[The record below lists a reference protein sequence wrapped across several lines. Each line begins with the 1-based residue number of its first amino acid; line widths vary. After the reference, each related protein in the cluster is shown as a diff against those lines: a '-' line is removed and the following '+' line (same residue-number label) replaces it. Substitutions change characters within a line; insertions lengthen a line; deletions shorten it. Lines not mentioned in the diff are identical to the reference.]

1 MQQPDQVDTEK
12 TFLIESSFSAMRGM
26 GKVALAEAASC
37 IIAGLFEG
45 GRGKCVGVTNRGGS
59 RILLGWVANPPGGGA
74 NIQICH
80 IFPKTA

>member
-26 GKVALAEAASC
+26 GKVALAEAASG

-45 GRGKCVGVTNRGGS
+45 GR
-59 RILLGWVANPPGGGA
+59 
-74 NIQICH
+74 
-80 IFPKTA
+80 TAQTFCLCQGNV

>member
-45 GRGKCVGVTNRGGS
+45 GRGSNVKV
-59 RILLGWVANPPGGGA
+59 LLTGADPG
-74 NIQICH
+74 
-80 IFPKTA
+80 FS